1 MHCTVT
7 LRCVPEVH
15 VGRDKAGKV
24 HIVFERLQSG
34 ILPWHTSAQHE
45 GVFTH
50 IFITAA
56 CHSLS
61 APALLFLLLNTNLC
75 TELKTAS
82 WAPDRELSA
91 VFYYLQLKPAMNK
104 EIKINKL
111 SCYYSLCVEWG
122 KKNPKPSVPFKMDL
136 AVYTVC
142 ESTQPQLCFTAR

>member
-7 LRCVPEVH
+7 LRCEPEVH

-24 HIVFERLQSG
+24 HIEFERLQTG

-45 GVFTH
+45 GVLTH

-61 APALLFLLLNTNLC
+61 ASALLLLNTNLC

-82 WAPDRELSA
+82 WAPHRELSS
-91 VFYYLQLKPAMNK
+91 VFYYLQLKLAMNK

-111 SCYYSLCVEWG
+111 LCYYRWCVEWG
-122 KKNPKPSVPFKMDL
+122 GTDGLKPSIPFKMDL
-136 AVYTVC
+136 AAYTVC
-142 ESTQPQLCFTAR
+142 ASTQPELCFTAR